1 MLTKWEKDSAQDTR
15 WRWRGNPPLETAVSL
30 TFLLCWSSLASSSL
44 SFQVSPSL
52 CLTINR
58 KKRVMICRLLCWRN
72 VNSKMNANNS
82 LSVPIHNNYH
92 LVHIFISDFY
102 YLIAF
107 KTKSF
112 TPTLFEAK
120 LIPVNLD
127 ADAFIFVLA
136 LCEVGSTMDLF

>member
-1 MLTKWEKDSAQDTR
+1 
-15 WRWRGNPPLETAVSL
+15 
-30 TFLLCWSSLASSSL
+30 
-44 SFQVSPSL
+44 
-52 CLTINR
+52 
-58 KKRVMICRLLCWRN
+58 
-72 VNSKMNANNS
+72 MNANNS

-92 LVHIFISDFY
+92 LVHIFISDLY

-107 KTKSF
+107 KTQIQVFHS
-112 TPTLFEAK
+112 TLFEAK